1 MECVINC
8 NHPTLLFPSSKPLCT
23 CQQAAAKRVVQCCS
37 EIIQPKSMKTK
48 RWSSYKTCK
57 ILIKC
62 SLFWQAPTLY
72 LPTVPTAPRW
82 RNRWITTHLSW
93 GWQSYSTL
101 RCDVIMYAKNKT
113 RGCSTD
119 TPFQYAQFHIPL
131 PAPEEKTSLAWRTL
145 LSEAFTHC
153 PAGSFCNNSCSLI
166 LPTHSSMG
174 HTVQYSLFLHW
185 LEAVCCFYLICVCVF
200 ALLRNMG
207 AGVILWLK
215 W

>member
-8 NHPTLLFPSSKPLCT
+8 NHPTLQFPSSKPLCT

-62 SLFWQAPTLY
+62 SLFWQAQHFTFPLCPLLRGDATGGS
-72 LPTVPTAPRW
+72 PHMCHEGDKA
-82 RNRWITTHLSW
+82 
-93 GWQSYSTL
+93 TL

-153 PAGSFCNNSCSLI
+153 PGGSFCNNSCSLI

-174 HTVQYSLFLHW
+174 HTVQYSLFPHW
-185 LEAVCCFYLICVCVF
+185 LEAVCCFYLVCVF
-200 ALLRNMG
+200 LHYWG
-207 AGVILWLK
+207 IWEQVWFCD
-215 W
+215 